1 MEKAKYKYMWT
12 IWVKMYIYEF
22 YNPTSVV
29 VEAKLVD
36 QQRKLEKESRNWKNC
51 MESEMEVL
59 VAMVL
64 INTLK
69 RSLILLAISYTSLR
83 ENIKRYV
90 IKPLTLQQL

>member
-36 QQRKLEKESRNWKNC
+36 QQRKLEKESRN
-51 MESEMEVL
+51 
-59 VAMVL
+59 
-64 INTLK
+64 
-69 RSLILLAISYTSLR
+69 
-83 ENIKRYV
+83 
-90 IKPLTLQQL
+90 

>member
-1 MEKAKYKYMWT
+1 
-12 IWVKMYIYEF
+12 
-22 YNPTSVV
+22 
-29 VEAKLVD
+29 
-36 QQRKLEKESRNWKNC
+36 